1 MKIHWFF
8 AFFIVSFV
16 SPSLFINTSLESIKE
31 RQGFVVSAAFASEQ
45 NTQATGIKLSD
56 TSIQQCSKFSQRI
69 VNGEAMDSDA
79 FKRIIDL
86 YSKIIGSYMRVDIA
100 SDDAGASSQADQN
113 AVARIIDTTLKFQ
126 TAYFHYPT
134 AKRAED
140 LKSILRHLFATGFM
154 SKLYEEDDDPRYV
167 FGHFLAIAMHSFD
180 VLRARGMLTEQE
192 TQEFESELKRRF
204 NLLARGGKRTWFYMK
219 HCKPG
224 VWKKNENCAN
234 HTYYEHYLRTLY
246 GYIFEDP
253 EHFAAGEKM
262 FRFAIDD
269 AKADIGLWR
278 EASRGYWSWQYYSNG
293 LLDLA
298 AIAEVYR
305 RAGFDLYGYKSDISG
320 LMYGDLVA
328 LFVEAIKNPEMMY
341 RYATKNWGLIGRE
354 GDVKDKTLFN
364 RLLGPRFP
372 ERSNWYYL
380 YKRRF
385 PNDGAV
391 GDYETQAKG
400 LDKLAKY
407 HWNLGFN
414 PQCNYA
420 EAAITSSIRTEA
432 DVAALSQTAQ
442 ETPNQSQTSGR
453 GFALDATPINF
464 DAVSIE
470 FYGFADFDDFMKF
483 KGNIIDNSGL
493 QFGSG
498 KLNFGLMFDFKNLA
512 AKQKNAVK
520 NYKIAVVAED
530 LDFVTDI
537 DVLRECGK
545 TAYWEDEGQI
555 KEVNIQMKHSEDNEC
570 LFEKLPIETARIL
583 QRLSLNMGSI
593 VDHARFTDQ
602 VWKGRLN
609 VLANA
614 IH

>member
-1 MKIHWFF
+1 MNIHRFLV
-8 AFFIVSFV
+8 FFILSFV
-16 SPSLFINTSLESIKE
+16 APNWLVTSIGEVQNVFSTE
-31 RQGFVVSAAFASEQ
+31 AFASEQ
-45 NTQATGIKLSD
+45 IKRPSEIQITD
-56 TSIQQCSKFSQRI
+56 ISIQQCSKFSQKI
-69 VNGEAMDSDA
+69 VHGEAMDADA
-79 FKRIIDL
+79 FIRVIDL
-86 YSKIIGSYMRVDIA
+86 YSKIIGSYERVDIA
-100 SDDAGASSQADQN
+100 TDDEGRSSQSDIN

-126 TAYFHYPT
+126 TAYFHYPSS
-134 AKRAED
+134 KRAED
-140 LKSILRHLFATGFM
+140 LKGILDRLFATGFL
-154 SKLYEEDDDPRYV
+154 SKLNKEDDDPRYV

-180 VLRARGMLTEQE
+180 VMRARGMLTEQE

-204 NLLARGGKRTWFYMK
+204 NLLARGGKRAWFYMK

-328 LFVEAIKNPEMMY
+328 LFVEAIKSPEMMY
-341 RYATKNWGLIGRE
+341 RYANKNWGLIGRE
-354 GDVKDKTLFN
+354 GDVEDKTLFN

-385 PNDGAV
+385 PNDDAV

-432 DVAALSQTAQ
+432 DIAALSQPAQ

-520 NYKIAVVAED
+520 NYKITVVAED

-537 DVLRECGK
+537 DVLRECKK
-545 TAYWEDEGQI
+545 TTYWEDDGQI
-555 KEVNIQMKHSEDNEC
+555 KEINIQMKHTKDNEC
-570 LFEKLPIETARIL
+570 LFKQLPTETTQILQKLAVNMKSIIQQARFKDQDWNARIIAL
-583 QRLSLNMGSI
+583 TKAF
-593 VDHARFTDQ
+593 H
-602 VWKGRLN
+602 
-609 VLANA
+609 
-614 IH
+614 